1 MTGEAFG
8 GGAESACGA
17 AGAAGVGAV
26 ARGGGRGRVVSGFG
40 EERVDDVRVMTE
52 RRDGE
57 ACDRQRQRREG
68 GARGRMVDFGGR
80 DLARNE
86 GGAFSLRR

>member
-8 GGAESACGA
+8 GEAESGCGV

-40 EERVDDVRVMTE
+40 EERVDDVRAMAE

-57 ACDRQRQRREG
+57 ACDRQRQRRQD

-80 DLARNE
+80 ELERNA
-86 GGAFSLRR
+86 GGAFSLKR